1 MSLIVKS
8 KVKEIVKEIA
18 GDFNVADKFA
28 DTLDVKARQL
38 ISDAVKRAQANGRK
52 TLMPRDI

>member
-18 GDFNVADKFA
+18 GEFNVAEKFGDA
-28 DTLDVKARQL
+28 LDAKARIL
-38 ISDAVKRAQANGRK
+38 VSDAIKRAQANGRK
-52 TLMPRDI
+52 TLMPRDL